1 MKICWGVTSSF
12 CTLQKIYPILEK
24 ISAEN
29 DVFSL
34 CSFNFKAT
42 DSRFGKSADHLNTL
56 ERLTNKPVISSIC
69 NAETV
74 GPMLK
79 PDIMVI
85 APCTGN
91 TLAKLASGIF
101 DTPVTLGAKAHLR
114 NGKPLLIALATND
127 GLSLNFKNLAELYGR
142 KNVFFVPLIQDD
154 PVTKPSSLVCDFTLI
169 PDAIKAALENRQILP
184 LFR

>member
-29 DVFSL
+29 DVIPL
-34 CSFNFKAT
+34 CSFNFQST
-42 DSRFGKSADHLNTL
+42 DTRFGKSADHLSTL
-56 ERLTNKPVISSIC
+56 EKLTKKPVISSLC
-69 NAETV
+69 DAEPL

-127 GLSLNFKNLAELYGR
+127 GLSLNFKNLAELYSR
-142 KNVFFVPLIQDD
+142 KNIFFVPLIQDD
-154 PVTKPSSLVCDFTLI
+154 PASKPSSLVCDFSLI
-169 PDAIKAALENRQILP
+169 PNAITAAMENRQLLP